1 MSTIRVWD
9 LPTRL
14 FHWGLVLLVVGMVIT
29 ANIGGQAMVWHFRM
43 GYTILSLLLFRLV
56 WGFVGGYWS
65 RFSQF
70 VYSPSAVL
78 RYIRGESSPR
88 HQVGH
93 NPLGAGS
100 VFALLFILLA
110 QVGTGLFSDD
120 DIAFSGPLTSL
131 VTNATVKSAT
141 FFHKEVIKVVLI
153 LLVVLHIAAIVY
165 YRKKKGTDLVTPM
178 IKGDKQVS
186 EALPAS
192 IDTAGSRLGALVVFG
207 LCALIVR
214 WLIGLGG
221 AL

>member
-14 FHWGLVLLVVGMVIT
+14 FHWSLVLLVIGMVIT
-29 ANIGGQAMVWHFRM
+29 GNIGGQAMVWHFRM

-65 RFSQF
+65 RFVQF
-70 VYSPSAVL
+70 LYSPSTVL
-78 RYIRGESSPR
+78 RYLKGQSVPS
-88 HQVGH
+88 HSVGH

-110 QVGTGLFSDD
+110 QVSTGLFSDD
-120 DIAFSGPLTSL
+120 DIAFSGPLTPL
-131 VTNATVKSAT
+131 VANATVKAAT

-186 EALPAS
+186 EALPS
-192 IDTAGSRLGALVVFG
+192 SKDTAASRLGALVIFG

-214 WLIGLGG
+214 WIIGLGG
-221 AL
+221 TV